1 MRQLKTENYSVIL
14 CRIQFGPCIC
24 IFRYAKSFSNWARAL
39 YRVVVSLSLQ
49 SMRCC
54 LENKQ
59 TFNPTAADMYSRIPY
74 TTGAQRP
81 HWVSQSIWFMRFV
94 SIVEVNVCTVF
105 FLSRALHWNPI
116 YFMSCVIGKVWHC
129 VRYACHGV
137 SRVYIWSDSTVYFM
151 AYSQFCPHRL
161 MAFKWT
167 ICGVQFRWLAVHSV
181 IDIRNL
187 WTYIFFVVVSCLHF
201 LVRLKGHRHI
211 DTDNSAWSNR

>member
-54 LENKQ
+54 LANKQ
-59 TFNPTAADMYSRIPY
+59 TFNPTAADMYSRIPH

-81 HWVSQSIWFMRFV
+81 HRVSQSIWFMRFV

-105 FLSRALHWNPI
+105 FFISGFALKSNLFYVVCHRKSATLRTVRLSRC
-116 YFMSCVIGKVWHC
+116 FSCVYLVGFDRIF
-129 VRYACHGV
+129 YGV
-137 SRVYIWSDSTVYFM
+137 
-151 AYSQFCPHRL
+151 
-161 MAFKWT
+161 
-167 ICGVQFRWLAVHSV
+167 LAILPAS
-181 IDIRNL
+181 IDGI
-187 WTYIFFVVVSCLHF
+187 
-201 LVRLKGHRHI
+201 
-211 DTDNSAWSNR
+211 